1 VIVDNSKLRCRSDYR
16 SLRHELNHNSL
27 ILLHNRRRDGWY
39 GRARDLERPSAWL
52 DGVPDNTAVSGVFVR
67 IIRVQ
72 THLLAMVMAEG
83 EIDGLH
89 ACRVLQHVAHDVK
102 SEGWSTPVLRL
113 AAQLGVE
120 LPVGP
125 RSLTHMAGL
134 EDLPANAYPIRIP
147 RAALGDSNYRG
158 AGNHR
163 QNAITKRADNI
174 CA

>member
-1 VIVDNSKLRCRSDYR
+1 MARPRQLLLLTCTALAKLQQELYGPSLAKPCSD
-16 SLRHELNHNSL
+16 
-27 ILLHNRRRDGWY
+27 WY
-39 GRARDLERPSAWL
+39 GRVRDLERPSAWL
-52 DGVPDNTAVSGVFVR
+52 DGVPDNMAVSGVFVR
-67 IIRVQ
+67 IMRVQ

-102 SEGWSTPVLRL
+102 TEGWSTPVLRL
-113 AAQLGVE
+113 AAQLGVK

-147 RAALGDSNYRG
+147 RAALGDPNCRSSIPSG
-158 AGNHR
+158 
-163 QNAITKRADNI
+163 
-174 CA
+174 